1 MRSRISGR
9 YRADSVLL
17 SFPSP
22 LTQRLRVIFG
32 LLALIQPP
40 YSERFA
46 FLVLGRQSGFAAC
59 PPTANFCIRPM
70 SKLLV
75 RMRKLAVGADF

>member
-1 MRSRISGR
+1 MRGFYKYIRAFAARQPDCARSGAMRPNFGYCSHAIQSRRRSRISGR

-32 LLALIQPP
+32 LLRVFNAEEI
-40 YSERFA
+40 
-46 FLVLGRQSGFAAC
+46 
-59 PPTANFCIRPM
+59 
-70 SKLLV
+70 
-75 RMRKLAVGADF
+75 

>member
-1 MRSRISGR
+1 MRRGITAVHRLLFTRTKDRMRSRISGR

-32 LLALIQPP
+32 LLRVFNAEEI
-40 YSERFA
+40 
-46 FLVLGRQSGFAAC
+46 
-59 PPTANFCIRPM
+59 
-70 SKLLV
+70 
-75 RMRKLAVGADF
+75 

>member
-1 MRSRISGR
+1 MHTIHIGIVNRVLLFTRQSRISGR

-32 LLALIQPP
+32 LLRIFNVK
-40 YSERFA
+40 E
-46 FLVLGRQSGFAAC
+46 
-59 PPTANFCIRPM
+59 I
-70 SKLLV
+70 
-75 RMRKLAVGADF
+75 